1 MQQKYN
7 IVNQL
12 TPIKKKN
19 SSEAG
24 SERLDQGS
32 DRGRG
37 EEWSHSGFVLKGEP
51 EGTAE
56 CRESKRE
63 VRNASRA
70 VARAP
75 GPMWSSVTQREKA
88 LRRVHSGKI
97 RG

>member
-1 MQQKYN
+1 MIIFVVQQKYN

-12 TPIKKKN
+12 TLIKIKKKN

-56 CRESKRE
+56 CKESKRE

-75 GPMWSSVTQREKA
+75 GPM
-88 LRRVHSGKI
+88 
-97 RG
+97 

>member
-1 MQQKYN
+1 MIIFVVQQKYN

-12 TPIKKKN
+12 TLIKIKKKN

-56 CRESKRE
+56 CKESKRE

-75 GPMWSSVTQREKA
+75 GLM
-88 LRRVHSGKI
+88 
-97 RG
+97 